1 MERLALDRVSLL
13 YASLHDAPPLETSP
27 LDAPLP
33 VPDYASRADILGHA
47 ERRPL
52 DRRAASPR
60 IAMVSEYYYPHLGG
74 VTEHVHYLSREL
86 RRMGCHVDVVTS
98 TIDASDDRSHVIR
111 VGRSL
116 PVRCNASMA
125 RLTMAWRLRD
135 RLRAL
140 FREQR
145 YDLVHVHCPLAPT
158 LPLAAV
164 DAAQVPVVGT
174 FHTWFPSSRV
184 YERGR
189 PFFQR
194 RLDKLDVAVAV
205 SPAAAEAHGR
215 YFDAEWE
222 IIPNGIDTH
231 EFRPALP
238 RPACFD
244 ADTPTILFV
253 GRFDPRNELG
263 MLIDALPLVQRDI
276 PSARL
281 VIVGDGALRRHYRA
295 RAGANPSIH
304 FAESQ
309 VAERG
314 AYYSAATVY
323 ACPTTRAS
331 FGVTLLEAMA
341 AGTPIVCTDL
351 PGFRSVVT
359 PGREAIMHPAHDV
372 NALAQALVLVLRDAS
387 LRARLSA
394 HGLRRA
400 HDFRWSVVA
409 TQVLGAYARAGCN
422 IDVEQV
428 A

>member
-1 MERLALDRVSLL
+1 MERPALDRVTPDASLL
-13 YASLHDAPPLETSP
+13 APASA
-27 LDAPLP
+27 
-33 VPDYASRADILGHA
+33 
-47 ERRPL
+47 
-52 DRRAASPR
+52 PR

-86 RRMGCHVDVVTS
+86 RHMGCHVDIVTS
-98 TIDASDDRSHVIR
+98 TIDAADVRAHVIR

-116 PVRCNASMA
+116 PIRCNASMA

-140 FREQR
+140 FRERR

-158 LPLAAV
+158 LPMAAI

-174 FHTWFPSSRV
+174 FHTWFPSSRA

-189 PFFQR
+189 RFFQR
-194 RLDKLDVAVAV
+194 RLDKLDLAVAV
-205 SPAAAEAHGR
+205 SPAAAEAHAR

-231 EFRPALP
+231 EFRPGLP
-238 RPACFD
+238 RPACIP
-244 ADTPTILFV
+244 ADIPTILFV

-263 MLIDALPLVQRDI
+263 LLIEALPLVQRAL
-276 PSARL
+276 PLARL
-281 VIVGDGALRRHYRA
+281 VIVGDGALGRHYRA
-295 RAGANPSIH
+295 LAGDNPAIH
-304 FAESQ
+304 FAG
-309 VAERG
+309 ALTTERA
-314 AYYSAATVY
+314 AYYAAATVY

-359 PGREAIMHPAHDV
+359 PGREAIMHPPRDV
-372 NALAQALVLVLRDAS
+372 GALAQALVHVLRDHS
-387 LRARLSA
+387 LRARLTA

-409 TQVLGAYARAGCN
+409 TQVLDAYARAGCN
-422 IDVEQV
+422 IGVEQV